1 MANSI
6 TFTVNIDDK
15 GSLSLLTKESK
26 KAADGID
33 KVDKTTKK
41 AGKTS
46 DKYSK
51 QNKGVAGATSNGT
64 KAFSKMTTGIN
75 TGIVPAYATLAAN
88 IFAVSAAFGALK
100 RVAAFDQLVEG
111 FQRTANESGQTA
123 SIVTRNL
130 QLITDGA
137 ISSEQAFK
145 SAAVGFSAGFSTAE
159 IEGLT
164 QVAKGASLALGRD
177 MGDALDRLVRGTA
190 KLEPEILDELGIF
203 VRLDD
208 AVKQYAESIGK
219 TAGQLT
225 QTERRQSFLNATLTQ
240 GKLKFA
246 AVSESVDVNPYDRLA
261 ATFDS
266 LSKTLIRLFD
276 NVLGP
281 FISFFANS
289 QVALL
294 GGLVLFSSTI
304 TSTMFP
310 ALDKLGGKFQRSAS
324 AASESTKELLN
335 DQKKLISGAK
345 KEIKESS
352 GVSKRSKFH
361 KIQAK
366 LIAKEKVGLEE
377 LRIAEKSLGQ
387 SSARRALKLEKL
399 GEKATQAKKDE
410 LALINRQREAV
421 EKLIQAEQGRAPLQ
435 RKAQDQAAVSSRE
448 GAVATA
454 AGKIQEGGAL
464 DGFKTARTGLQEY
477 REKLPDVQKEVA
489 GLHKRQGL
497 LGNIMRK
504 GAVASRLAS
513 VAVRLFGTALVNAIP
528 FIGQIIMALG
538 FVITGLKALYNWIM
552 KPSAAM
558 QEFNDVI
565 DGMDE
570 KMKQLKE
577 TNSKLVTTYTEILL
591 EAESLKV
598 GMEDLSDETVAN
610 TVALAANMA
619 SGTAY
624 ANTLKVNSGIVGE
637 FTNAM
642 SKLTQEFKE
651 DPSGLSTI
659 IEMLDFNIFD
669 KVGAALGR
677 IAGHM
682 KKLAEMSFGK
692 LKDILVYIA
701 GIWGK
706 VIDTVAGEGTS
717 AMVVDTITGA
727 VESASTAIST
737 AWTSQKLETNVA
749 KFLKAQLGAFEKLK
763 ESNTELGASM
773 ENELGMSYEQFILNS
788 MKGVKTQAEF
798 EVAMSLVQGKLT
810 GLSNSFKKSASDIL
824 DFGKNVGVGSKAM
837 AAFGNKM
844 KKKNEF
850 RELGKD
856 VQSSIAAIQNLK
868 GATEGSD
875 GKASFLAELKKAAMA
890 GEVSFEDFGLT
901 AEIIAEK
908 GVDAF
913 TPLQDAITAVA
924 DESEVA
930 KNAIARIKSELKGL
944 QDAAKNKALKSLFDN
959 KTANLLAYGR
969 FELSL
974 GQKIKD
980 NKAIYEDQM
989 KLNAD
994 VDKKKKDLIDRQFK
1008 LEGLKLDML
1017 KLQHAGNDEALK
1029 IIAKMRTE
1037 MEGNVTAQKAVV
1049 TTGTQGADAGAK
1061 NSFFERQQS
1070 NSGSA
1075 GASRASTGSGVTD
1088 ALRDIDAQ
1096 FTAFDA
1102 KGNEVKHTMT
1112 SAFGTFDE
1120 KGTLLLSNFRE
1131 QIGLTR
1137 QVLGPLITDLKQLGP
1152 DGAVASALGEGMLV
1166 MIEGFGNFADT
1177 IQEKLGD
1184 GVTDMDSFKSAMSD
1198 TNDDAAAKH
1207 AVMAAGFSMAA
1218 QGIGAIANLMAASS
1232 QRRVAGID
1240 KEIEAEKNRDGKSAA
1255 SIAKIAKLEAKKEAV
1270 KKKAFEIDKK
1280 LRIAQ
1285 AIMSTAAGVA
1295 AALAGGPLTAWMA
1308 PYIAALGAVQIG
1320 IIAGTSYQG
1329 GGAAGG
1335 GAGGV
1340 ASLEMGK
1347 RNNTVDLG
1355 KGNSASGE
1363 LGYMRGEEGK
1373 GTGATNF
1380 KPGSAFTGAK
1390 YRASGGETAGFMVGE
1405 QGPEMFIPDRSGRI
1419 APADET
1425 AARATTSN
1433 VNFNISAVD
1442 AAGVE
1447 DVLVRQKGHIIRMI
1461 REAANEHG
1469 QPFLEDISDGSY
1481 TS

>member
-51 QNKGVAGATSNGT
+51 QNKGVAGATSNST

-75 TGIVPAYATLAAN
+75 SGIVPAYATLAAN

-100 RVAAFDQLVEG
+100 RVAAFDQLVDG

-310 ALDKLGGKFQRSAS
+310 ALDKLGGKFQRSAG
-324 AASESTKELLN
+324 AASESTKELLK

-421 EKLIQAEQGRAPLQ
+421 EKLILAEQGRAPLQ
-435 RKAQDQAAVSSRE
+435 RKAREQEAVSSRE

-489 GLHKRQGL
+489 ALHTRQGR

-513 VAVRLFGTALVNAIP
+513 VAIRLFGTAFVNAIP
-528 FIGQIIMALG
+528 FIGTAIMVLG
-538 FVITGLKALYNWIM
+538 FFVTGLKALYNWIM

-659 IEMLDFNIFD
+659 IELLDFNLFD
-669 KVGAALGR
+669 KAGAALGR

-717 AMVVDTITGA
+717 AMVVETITGA
-727 VESASTAIST
+727 VESASTAISG

-798 EVAMSLVQGKLT
+798 EIAMSLVQGKLT
-810 GLSNSFKKSASDIL
+810 GLSNTFKKGASDIL

-875 GKASFLAELKKAAMA
+875 GKANFLAELRKAALA

-901 AEIIAEK
+901 ADIIAEK

-913 TPLQDAITAVA
+913 TPLQNAITAVA

-980 NKAIYEDQM
+980 NKAIYDDQM

-994 VDKKKKDLIDRQFK
+994 VDAKKKALIDRQFK

-1017 KLQHAGNDEALK
+1017 KLQNKGNKDALA
-1029 IIAKMRTE
+1029 IIAEMRTA

-1049 TTGTQGADAGAK
+1049 TTATEGADAGAK
-1061 NSFFERQQS
+1061 TSFYSRQQT
-1070 NSGSA
+1070 NKSGQSP
-1075 GASRASTGSGVTD
+1075 GAGSGIAVVDTMKGFQEN
-1088 ALRDIDAQ
+1088 L
-1096 FTAFDA
+1096 TAFD
-1102 KGNEVKHTMT
+1102 KTGKKVFLTMQQ
-1112 SAFGTFDE
+1112 AFGTFNE
-1120 KGTLLLSNFRE
+1120 EGGLIFNNFGAQVAMSR
-1131 QIGLTR
+1131 QI
-1137 QVLGPLITDLKQLGP
+1137 LGPMLNDLKKLGP
-1152 DGAVASALGEGMLV
+1152 EGEVAAAVGEGMLKLQ
-1166 MIEGFGNFADT
+1166 ESFASLGDT
-1177 IQEKLGD
+1177 IEQVFD
-1184 GVTDMDSFKSAMSD
+1184 INASASFESFTAAWEGATMEQKAAVLAQGFSAVAGAIGSLASTM
-1198 TNDDAAAKH
+1198 AAA
-1207 AVMAAGFSMAA
+1207 SRNR
-1218 QGIGAIANLMAASS
+1218 I
-1232 QRRVAGID
+1232 AGID
-1240 KEIEAEKNRDGKSAA
+1240 NEIKAEKARDGNSAA
-1255 SIAKIAKLEAKKEAV
+1255 SQAKLAKLEAKKEKV
-1270 KKKAFEIDKK
+1270 KKKAFEMDKK

-1295 AALAGGPLTAWMA
+1295 AALSNPLTFWLA
-1308 PYIAALGAVQIG
+1308 PVIAALGAVQIG
-1320 IIAGTSYQG
+1320 IISGTSYQG
-1329 GGAAGG
+1329 TGG
-1335 GAGGV
+1335 GGGGGGV
-1340 ASLEMGK
+1340 EALSMGK

-1355 KGNSASGE
+1355 KGNNAGGE
-1363 LGYMRGEEGK
+1363 LGYMRGESGT
-1373 GTGATNF
+1373 GTGATDF
-1380 KPGSAFTGAK
+1380 KPTPAFTGAK

-1405 QGPEMFIPDRSGRI
+1405 QGPEMFIPDRAGRI
-1419 APADET
+1419 APAGEVQAGGRST
-1425 AARATTSN
+1425 N
-1433 VNFNISAVD
+1433 VSFNIQAVD

-1447 DVLVRQKGHIIRMI
+1447 DVLLQQKGHIIRMI

-1469 QPFLEDISDGSY
+1469 QNFLEDIGTETYS
-1481 TS
+1481 

>member
-100 RVAAFDQLVEG
+100 RVAAFDQLVDG

-289 QVALL
+289 QIALL

-324 AASESTKELLN
+324 AASESTKELLK

-421 EKLIQAEQGRAPLQ
+421 EKLILAEQGRAPLQ
-435 RKAQDQAAVSSRE
+435 RKAREQEAVSSRE

-489 GLHKRQGL
+489 ALHTRQGR

-513 VAVRLFGTALVNAIP
+513 VAIRLFGTAFVNAIP
-528 FIGQIIMALG
+528 FIGTAIMVLG
-538 FVITGLKALYNWIM
+538 FFVTGLKALYNWIM

-659 IEMLDFNIFD
+659 IELLDFNLFD
-669 KVGAALGR
+669 KAGAALGR

-701 GIWGK
+701 EIWGK
-706 VIDTVAGEGTS
+706 GITAVVDTVAGEGTTDRLVKS
-717 AMVVDTITGA
+717 GVAGAAVITKA
-727 VESASTAIST
+727 VSDV
-737 AWTSQKLETNVA
+737 WTNTKLKTNVD
-749 KFLKAQLGAFEKLK
+749 KFTNAQLAAFEKLK
-763 ESNTELGASM
+763 ESNEGLGASM
-773 ENELGMSYEQFILNS
+773 EKELGMSYKQFILNS
-788 MKGVKTQAEF
+788 LKGVKTQEEF
-798 EVAMSLVQGKLT
+798 EIAMSLVQGKLT
-810 GLSNSFKKSASDIL
+810 GLSNTFKKGASDIL

-875 GKASFLAELKKAAMA
+875 GKANFLAELKKAAMA

-901 AEIIAEK
+901 ADIIAEK

-980 NKAIYEDQM
+980 NKAIYDDQM

-1017 KLQHAGNDEALK
+1017 KLQNKGNKDALA
-1029 IIAKMRTE
+1029 IIAEMRTA

-1049 TTGTQGADAGAK
+1049 TTATEGADASAK
-1061 NSFFERQQS
+1061 SSFYSRQQT
-1070 NSGSA
+1070 NKSGQSP
-1075 GASRASTGSGVTD
+1075 GTGSGIAVVDTMKGFQEN
-1088 ALRDIDAQ
+1088 L
-1096 FTAFDA
+1096 TAFD
-1102 KGNEVKHTMT
+1102 KTGKKVFLTMQQ
-1112 SAFGTFDE
+1112 AFGTFNE
-1120 KGTLLLSNFRE
+1120 EGGLLFNNFGAQVAMSR
-1131 QIGLTR
+1131 QI
-1137 QVLGPLITDLKQLGP
+1137 LGPMLNDLKKLGP
-1152 DGAVASALGEGMLV
+1152 EGEVAAAVGEGMLTLQ
-1166 MIEGFGNFADT
+1166 ESFANLGDT
-1177 IQEKLGD
+1177 IEQVFD
-1184 GVTDMDSFKSAMSD
+1184 
-1198 TNDDAAAKH
+1198 
-1207 AVMAAGFSMAA
+1207 
-1218 QGIGAIANLMAASS
+1218 
-1232 QRRVAGID
+1232 
-1240 KEIEAEKNRDGKSAA
+1240 
-1255 SIAKIAKLEAKKEAV
+1255 V
-1270 KKKAFEIDKK
+1270 KA
-1280 LRIAQ
+1280 
-1285 AIMSTAAGVA
+1285 
-1295 AALAGGPLTAWMA
+1295 
-1308 PYIAALGAVQIG
+1308 
-1320 IIAGTSYQG
+1320 
-1329 GGAAGG
+1329 
-1335 GAGGV
+1335 
-1340 ASLEMGK
+1340 
-1347 RNNTVDLG
+1347 
-1355 KGNSASGE
+1355 SASFDGFISS
-1363 LGYMRGEEGK
+1363 LGRCQY
-1373 GTGATNF
+1373 
-1380 KPGSAFTGAK
+1380 
-1390 YRASGGETAGFMVGE
+1390 
-1405 QGPEMFIPDRSGRI
+1405 GRQ
-1419 APADET
+1419 
-1425 AARATTSN
+1425 S
-1433 VNFNISAVD
+1433 
-1442 AAGVE
+1442 
-1447 DVLVRQKGHIIRMI
+1447 
-1461 REAANEHG
+1461 
-1469 QPFLEDISDGSY
+1469 
-1481 TS
+1481 

>member
-100 RVAAFDQLVEG
+100 RVAAFDQLVDG

-289 QVALL
+289 QIALL

-324 AASESTKELLN
+324 AASESTKELLK

-421 EKLIQAEQGRAPLQ
+421 EKLILAEQGRAPLQ
-435 RKAQDQAAVSSRE
+435 RKAREQEAVSSRE

-489 GLHKRQGL
+489 ALHTRQGR

-513 VAVRLFGTALVNAIP
+513 VAIRLFGTAFVNAIP
-528 FIGQIIMALG
+528 FIGTAIMVLG
-538 FVITGLKALYNWIM
+538 FFVTGLKALYNWIM

-659 IEMLDFNIFD
+659 IELLDFNLFD
-669 KVGAALGR
+669 KAGAALGR

-701 GIWGK
+701 EIWGK
-706 VIDTVAGEGTS
+706 GITAVVDTVAGEGTTDRLVKS
-717 AMVVDTITGA
+717 GVAGAAVITKA
-727 VESASTAIST
+727 VSDV
-737 AWTSQKLETNVA
+737 WTNTKLKTNVD
-749 KFLKAQLGAFEKLK
+749 KFTNAQLAAFEKLK
-763 ESNTELGASM
+763 ESNEGLGASM
-773 ENELGMSYEQFILNS
+773 EKELGMSYKQFILNS
-788 MKGVKTQAEF
+788 LKGVKTQEEF
-798 EVAMSLVQGKLT
+798 EIAMSLVQGKLT
-810 GLSNSFKKSASDIL
+810 GLSNTFKKGASDIL

-875 GKASFLAELKKAAMA
+875 GKANFLAELKKAALA

-901 AEIIAEK
+901 ADIIAEK

-913 TPLQDAITAVA
+913 TPLQNAITAVA

-969 FELSL
+969 FELRMW
-974 GQKIKD
+974 KTYKW
-980 NKAIYEDQM
+980 
-989 KLNAD
+989 
-994 VDKKKKDLIDRQFK
+994 
-1008 LEGLKLDML
+1008 
-1017 KLQHAGNDEALK
+1017 
-1029 IIAKMRTE
+1029 
-1037 MEGNVTAQKAVV
+1037 
-1049 TTGTQGADAGAK
+1049 
-1061 NSFFERQQS
+1061 
-1070 NSGSA
+1070 
-1075 GASRASTGSGVTD
+1075 ST
-1088 ALRDIDAQ
+1088 
-1096 FTAFDA
+1096 
-1102 KGNEVKHTMT
+1102 H
-1112 SAFGTFDE
+1112 
-1120 KGTLLLSNFRE
+1120 
-1131 QIGLTR
+1131 
-1137 QVLGPLITDLKQLGP
+1137 QL
-1152 DGAVASALGEGMLV
+1152 
-1166 MIEGFGNFADT
+1166 FA
-1177 IQEKLGD
+1177 
-1184 GVTDMDSFKSAMSD
+1184 
-1198 TNDDAAAKH
+1198 
-1207 AVMAAGFSMAA
+1207 
-1218 QGIGAIANLMAASS
+1218 
-1232 QRRVAGID
+1232 
-1240 KEIEAEKNRDGKSAA
+1240 
-1255 SIAKIAKLEAKKEAV
+1255 
-1270 KKKAFEIDKK
+1270 
-1280 LRIAQ
+1280 
-1285 AIMSTAAGVA
+1285 
-1295 AALAGGPLTAWMA
+1295 P
-1308 PYIAALGAVQIG
+1308 
-1320 IIAGTSYQG
+1320 
-1329 GGAAGG
+1329 
-1335 GAGGV
+1335 
-1340 ASLEMGK
+1340 
-1347 RNNTVDLG
+1347 
-1355 KGNSASGE
+1355 
-1363 LGYMRGEEGK
+1363 
-1373 GTGATNF
+1373 
-1380 KPGSAFTGAK
+1380 
-1390 YRASGGETAGFMVGE
+1390 
-1405 QGPEMFIPDRSGRI
+1405 
-1419 APADET
+1419 
-1425 AARATTSN
+1425 
-1433 VNFNISAVD
+1433 
-1442 AAGVE
+1442 
-1447 DVLVRQKGHIIRMI
+1447 
-1461 REAANEHG
+1461 
-1469 QPFLEDISDGSY
+1469 
-1481 TS
+1481 

>member
-51 QNKGVAGATSNGT
+51 QNKGVAGATSNST

-100 RVAAFDQLVEG
+100 RVAAFDQLVDG

-310 ALDKLGGKFQRSAS
+310 ALDKLGGKFQRSAG
-324 AASESTKELLN
+324 AASESTKELLK

-377 LRIAEKSLGQ
+377 LRVAEKSLGQ

-421 EKLIQAEQGRAPLQ
+421 EKLILAEQGRAPLQ
-435 RKAQDQAAVSSRE
+435 RKARDQEAVSSRE

-489 GLHKRQGL
+489 ALHTRQGR

-513 VAVRLFGTALVNAIP
+513 VGVRLFGTALVNAVP

-552 KPSAAM
+552 KPSVAM

-598 GMEDLSDETVAN
+598 GMVDLSDETVAN

-659 IEMLDFNIFD
+659 IELLDFNLFD
-669 KVGAALGR
+669 KAGAALGR

-701 GIWGK
+701 EIWGK
-706 VIDTVAGEGTS
+706 GITAVVDTVAGEGTTDRLVKS
-717 AMVVDTITGA
+717 GVAGAAVITKA
-727 VESASTAIST
+727 VSDV
-737 AWTSQKLETNVA
+737 WTNTKLKTNVD
-749 KFLKAQLGAFEKLK
+749 KFTNAQLAAFEKLK
-763 ESNTELGASM
+763 ESNEGLGASM
-773 ENELGMSYEQFILNS
+773 EKELGMSYKQFILNS
-788 MKGVKTQAEF
+788 LKGVKTQEEF
-798 EVAMSLVQGKLT
+798 EIAMSLVQGKLT
-810 GLSNSFKKSASDIL
+810 GLSNTFKKGASDIL

-875 GKASFLAELKKAAMA
+875 GKANFLAELRKAALA

-901 AEIIAEK
+901 ADIIAEK

-913 TPLQDAITAVA
+913 TPLQNAITAVA
-924 DESEVA
+924 DESELA

-980 NKAIYEDQM
+980 NKAIYDDQM

-994 VDKKKKDLIDRQFK
+994 VDAKKKALIDRQFK

-1017 KLQHAGNDEALK
+1017 ELQNKGNTAALA
-1029 IIAKMRTE
+1029 IITKMRTA

-1049 TTGTQGADAGAK
+1049 TTATQGADANAK
-1061 NSFFERQQS
+1061 SSFYSRQQT
-1070 NSGSA
+1070 NKSGQSP
-1075 GASRASTGSGVTD
+1075 GAGSGIAVVDTMKEFQEN
-1088 ALRDIDAQ
+1088 L
-1096 FTAFDA
+1096 TAFD
-1102 KGNEVKHTMT
+1102 KTGKKVFLTMQQ
-1112 SAFGTFDE
+1112 AFGTFNE
-1120 KGTLLLSNFRE
+1120 EGGLLFNNFGAQVAMSR
-1131 QIGLTR
+1131 QI
-1137 QVLGPLITDLKQLGP
+1137 LGPMLNDLKKLGP
-1152 DGAVASALGEGMLV
+1152 EGEVAAAVGEGMLKLQ
-1166 MIEGFGNFADT
+1166 ESFASLGDT
-1177 IQEKLGD
+1177 IEQVFD
-1184 GVTDMDSFKSAMSD
+1184 INASASFESFTAAWEGATMEQKAAVLAQGFSAVAGAIGSLASTM
-1198 TNDDAAAKH
+1198 AAA
-1207 AVMAAGFSMAA
+1207 SRNR
-1218 QGIGAIANLMAASS
+1218 I
-1232 QRRVAGID
+1232 AGID
-1240 KEIEAEKNRDGKSAA
+1240 NEIKAEKARDGNSAA
-1255 SIAKIAKLEAKKEAV
+1255 SQAKLAKLEAKKEKV
-1270 KKKAFEIDKK
+1270 KKKAFEVDKK

-1295 AALAGGPLTAWMA
+1295 AALSNPLTFWLA
-1308 PYIAALGAVQIG
+1308 PVIAALGAAQIG

-1329 GGAAGG
+1329 TGG
-1335 GAGGV
+1335 GAGGGGV
-1340 ASLEMGK
+1340 EALSMGK

-1355 KGNSASGE
+1355 KGNNAGGE
-1363 LGYMRGEEGK
+1363 LGYMRGESGT
-1373 GTGATNF
+1373 GTGATDF
-1380 KPGSAFTGAK
+1380 KPTPAFTGAK

-1405 QGPEMFIPDRSGRI
+1405 QGPEMFIPDRAGRI
-1419 APADET
+1419 APAGEVQAGGGST
-1425 AARATTSN
+1425 N
-1433 VNFNISAVD
+1433 VSFNIQAVD

-1447 DVLVRQKGHIIRMI
+1447 DVLLQQKGHIIRMI

-1469 QPFLEDISDGSY
+1469 QNFLEDIGTETYS
-1481 TS
+1481 

>member
-51 QNKGVAGATSNGT
+51 QNKGVAGATSNST

-75 TGIVPAYATLAAN
+75 SGIVPAYATLAAN

-100 RVAAFDQLVEG
+100 RVAAFDQLVDG

-310 ALDKLGGKFQRSAS
+310 ALDKLGGKFQRSAG
-324 AASESTKELLN
+324 AASESTKELLK

-421 EKLIQAEQGRAPLQ
+421 EKLILAEQGRAPLQ
-435 RKAQDQAAVSSRE
+435 RKAREQEAVSSRE

-489 GLHKRQGL
+489 ALHTRQGR

-513 VAVRLFGTALVNAIP
+513 VAIRLFGTAFVNAIP
-528 FIGQIIMALG
+528 FIGTAIMVLG
-538 FVITGLKALYNWIM
+538 FFVTGLKALYNWIM

-659 IEMLDFNIFD
+659 IELLDFNLFD
-669 KVGAALGR
+669 KAGAALGR

-717 AMVVDTITGA
+717 AMVVETITGA
-727 VESASTAIST
+727 VESASTAISG

-798 EVAMSLVQGKLT
+798 EIAMSLVQGKLT
-810 GLSNSFKKSASDIL
+810 GLSNTFKKGASDIL

-875 GKASFLAELKKAAMA
+875 GKANFLAELRKAALA

-901 AEIIAEK
+901 ADIIAEK

-913 TPLQDAITAVA
+913 TPLQNAITAVA

-980 NKAIYEDQM
+980 NKAIYDDQM

-994 VDKKKKDLIDRQFK
+994 VDAKKKALIDRQFK

-1017 KLQHAGNDEALK
+1017 KLQNKGNKDALA
-1029 IIAKMRTE
+1029 IIAEMRTA

-1049 TTGTQGADAGAK
+1049 TTATEGADAGAK
-1061 NSFFERQQS
+1061 TSFYSRQQT
-1070 NSGSA
+1070 NKSGQSP
-1075 GASRASTGSGVTD
+1075 GAGSGIAVVDTMKGFQEN
-1088 ALRDIDAQ
+1088 L
-1096 FTAFDA
+1096 TAFD
-1102 KGNEVKHTMT
+1102 KTGKKVFLTMQQ
-1112 SAFGTFDE
+1112 AFGTFNE
-1120 KGTLLLSNFRE
+1120 EGGLIFNNFGAQVAMSR
-1131 QIGLTR
+1131 QI
-1137 QVLGPLITDLKQLGP
+1137 LGPMLNDLKKLGP
-1152 DGAVASALGEGMLV
+1152 EGEVAAAVGEGMLKLQ
-1166 MIEGFGNFADT
+1166 ESFASLGDT
-1177 IQEKLGD
+1177 IEQVFD
-1184 GVTDMDSFKSAMSD
+1184 INASASFESFTAAWEGATMEQKAAVLAQGFSAVAGAIGSLASTM
-1198 TNDDAAAKH
+1198 AAA
-1207 AVMAAGFSMAA
+1207 SRNR
-1218 QGIGAIANLMAASS
+1218 I
-1232 QRRVAGID
+1232 AGID
-1240 KEIEAEKNRDGKSAA
+1240 NEIKAEKARDGNSAA
-1255 SIAKIAKLEAKKEAV
+1255 SQAKLAKLEAKKEKV
-1270 KKKAFEIDKK
+1270 KKKAFEMDKK

-1295 AALAGGPLTAWMA
+1295 AALSNPLTFWLA
-1308 PYIAALGAVQIG
+1308 PVIAALGAVQIG
-1320 IIAGTSYQG
+1320 IISGTSYQG
-1329 GGAAGG
+1329 TGG
-1335 GAGGV
+1335 GGGGGGV
-1340 ASLEMGK
+1340 EALSMGK

-1355 KGNSASGE
+1355 KGNNAGGE
-1363 LGYMRGEEGK
+1363 LGYMRGESGT
-1373 GTGATNF
+1373 GTGATDF
-1380 KPGSAFTGAK
+1380 KPTPAFTGAK

-1405 QGPEMFIPDRSGRI
+1405 QGPEMFIPDRAGRI
-1419 APADET
+1419 APAGEVQAGGGST
-1425 AARATTSN
+1425 N
-1433 VNFNISAVD
+1433 VSFNIQAVD

-1447 DVLVRQKGHIIRMI
+1447 DVLLQQKGHIIRMI

-1469 QPFLEDISDGSY
+1469 QNFLEDIGTETYS
-1481 TS
+1481 